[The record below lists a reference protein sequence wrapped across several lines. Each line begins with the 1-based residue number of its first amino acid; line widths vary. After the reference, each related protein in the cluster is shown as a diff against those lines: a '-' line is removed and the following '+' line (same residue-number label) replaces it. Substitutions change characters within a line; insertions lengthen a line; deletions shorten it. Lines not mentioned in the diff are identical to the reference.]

1 MFLSSFTRVRLSSGV
16 KNVFILATIRRRL
29 DNPRF
34 LSSSSGSNGGGGDD
48 DNSGGDKKTKRPARK
63 EKSKATDEN
72 EISGTSSS
80 ASNDLVVPSSTSSSS
95 AIERM
100 PIGENAPRPGQL
112 LAVPIARRPVFPGFM
127 APLVINDEGLMSALM
142 TIKAS
147 SKPYVGLFLVKDPTI
162 DLQVDKFSL
171 TSMDQINHIGVLAH
185 IQQMDSGPAGAI
197 AMVMSHRRIR
207 ATGTVARTAPPL
219 VLKVEHIHQP
229 PLDDANTDEVKATCN
244 EILAT
249 LREIIRVNPLFQ
261 QHIAYFTRKIDVTN
275 PYALADFAASL
286 TTLDAVEL
294 QDVLETFELQ
304 PRLRKALLLL
314 KKEQQ
319 LSQLQQAIKQDVEKR
334 MDKQQRQ
341 YFLQEQLKSI
351 KKELGLEKDDKES
364 LISKFSE
371 RIAKVTLPATAKAV
385 YDEEIE
391 KLQTLERNS
400 SEFNV
405 TRAYL
410 DWLTSLPWGKFSLD
424 NFDIGAARVILD
436 EDHYG
441 MADVK
446 DRILEFVA
454 VGKLRGTVQGKILCL
469 VGPPGVGKTSIGKS
483 IARSLNR
490 QFYRFS
496 VGGLSD
502 VAEIKGHRRTYIGA
516 MPGKLI
522 QCLKSTGVSNPL
534 VLIDEIDKLGAGRG
548 YSGDPASALL
558 EMLDPN
564 QNSSFMDHYL
574 DTPVDA
580 SKVLF
585 ICTANT
591 LDTIPGPLLD
601 RMEVIRLSGYDA
613 PEKLQ
618 IAKKYLEPKTRA
630 EVGLEADKQTTPKS
644 LELREDAIE
653 HLIRWYAR
661 ESGVRTL
668 EKLIGKIFRKAAIKI
683 VSLREKVV
691 TGTVQS
697 VVDTAKLE
705 SSSQVIDAT
714 QTETSSPSND
724 SAVPPPPAAQAST
737 ETSSVPPPSP
747 QVPLV
752 EDSRWIIDARNLD
765 EWVGKPLFSSDRLY
779 DSPPP
784 GVATG
789 LAWTSMGGSA
799 LYIEVV
805 SPYLRSLTSSKLGST
820 TKVPLDT
827 SDATDD
833 SKGVDKR
840 FPSGGSLRITGKM
853 GDVMQESAQ
862 IAHTLA
868 RRFLRSLDGESSN
881 DFLDVTPLHMHVP
894 EGSTPKDGP
903 SAGVTM
909 TSALLSAALDRP
921 LRADCAM
928 TGEVDLIGTV
938 LPVGGIKEKTMAAR
952 RAGIRCLIFPKG
964 NKRDWDELP
973 THLTDGIEVHFAATY
988 QDVYNVALKP

>member
-63 EKSKATDEN
+63 EKSKAADEN

-80 ASNDLVVPSSTSSSS
+80 ASNDLVVPSSSSSSS

-697 VVDTAKLE
+697 VFDTAKLE

-724 SAVPPPPAAQAST
+724 SAVPPPPVAQAST

-805 SPYLRSLTSSKLGST
+805 SPYLRSLTSKSGST

-868 RRFLRSLDGESSN
+868 RRFLRTLDGESSN
-881 DFLDVTPLHMHVP
+881 DFLDITPLHMHVP

>member
-63 EKSKATDEN
+63 EKSKAADEN

-80 ASNDLVVPSSTSSSS
+80 ASNDLVVPSSSSSSS

-697 VVDTAKLE
+697 VFDTAKLE

-724 SAVPPPPAAQAST
+724 SAVPPPPVAQAST

-752 EDSRWIIDARNLD
+752 EDSRWIIDARSLD

-805 SPYLRSLTSSKLGST
+805 SPYLRSLTSKSGST

-868 RRFLRSLDGESSN
+868 RRFLRTLDGESSN

>member
-80 ASNDLVVPSSTSSSS
+80 ASNDLVVPSSSSSSS

-171 TSMDQINHIGVLAH
+171 TSMDQINHVGVLAH

-724 SAVPPPPAAQAST
+724 SAVPPPPVAQAST

-805 SPYLRSLTSSKLGST
+805 SPYLRSLTSKSGST

>member
-63 EKSKATDEN
+63 EKSKAADEN

-80 ASNDLVVPSSTSSSS
+80 ASNDLVVPSSSSSSS

-697 VVDTAKLE
+697 VFDTAKLE

-724 SAVPPPPAAQAST
+724 SAVPPPPVAQAST

-805 SPYLRSLTSSKLGST
+805 SPYLRSLTSKSGST

-868 RRFLRSLDGESSN
+868 RRFLRTLDGESSN